1 MVADRRSAPAGTSH
15 RAVLLLALFLIDMA
29 GCGQSGHPASSQK
42 PSGTLTVG
50 FGLTTSQSSPS
61 GSVQGGIQQFA
72 RNIVLERLV
81 NVGRDGRS
89 QPGLFERWSTSP
101 DGLTWGFH
109 LRPGVTFHDGTHVT
123 AAIVRDLLE
132 TQLPDF
138 MGPAIKDVVQ
148 IRAVSETQLEFSLKE
163 RSAFVLEGLE
173 VPVEK
178 PGPSPIGTGAF
189 SVTNVQGDR
198 NQVEIRA
205 NEHYY
210 GGKPFIDRIVIK
222 PYRSVR
228 SAWADMLRG
237 DVDMLYEVGVDAL
250 DSLQPSSGTKVFTY
264 ERPYAYV
271 AILNV
276 QKPYLRDPGFR
287 RELNAAID
295 RATLV
300 RDVLKGHG
308 TPAAGPVWPNHW
320 AYSTELPSFHYEP
333 RPVKSG
339 RQLTFLYA
347 DASLERLALEVQRQL
362 GAVGIDLDLKLTTLD
377 QFYQRT
383 QAGDFD
389 AALADVRSGPN
400 LLRPYQFWHSGSP
413 QNWGH
418 FSSRAVDAALD
429 TIRHAPDDAAYKGGV
444 AAFQRAIIDDPP
456 AIFLA
461 WSERARAVS
470 TRFEVPI
477 EPGRDVL
484 STLRLWRP
492 VGDRRQASRN

>member
-1 MVADRRSAPAGTSH
+1 MVQGWKRSRAVNSIG
-15 RAVLLLALFLIDMA
+15 AVLLVALFLIEIA
-29 GCGQSGHPASSQK
+29 GCSQSEHPASSHK
-42 PSGTLTVG
+42 PSATLTVG
-50 FGLTTSQSSPS
+50 FGLTTGQSS
-61 GSVQGGIQQFA
+61 QGGMRQVI
-72 RNIVLERLV
+72 RTGGGVLERLV
-81 NVGRDGRS
+81 NFGRDGRP
-89 QPGLFERWSTSP
+89 QAGLFERWSTSS

-109 LRPGVTFHDGTHVT
+109 LRPGVTFHDGTHLT
-123 AAIVRDLLE
+123 AAIVRDLLQK
-132 TQLPDF
+132 QLPDYL
-138 MGPAIKDVVQ
+138 GPAIKDVAG

-163 RSAFVLEGLE
+163 RSAFLIEGME
-173 VPVEK
+173 VPVER

-189 SVTNVQGDR
+189 FVTDAQGDR

-210 GGKPFIDRIVIK
+210 GGKPFIERIVIK
-222 PYRSVR
+222 PYSSVR

-237 DVDMLYEVGVDAL
+237 DVDMLYEVGIDEL
-250 DSLQPSSGTKVFTY
+250 DSLEPSSATKVFTFQ
-264 ERPYAYV
+264 RPYAYV

-295 RATLV
+295 RETLI
-300 RDVLKGHG
+300 RTVLKGHG
-308 TPAAGPVWPNHW
+308 IPAVGPVSPNHW

-339 RQLTFLYA
+339 RRLTCLFA
-347 DASLERLALEVQRQL
+347 DASLERLALEIQRQL
-362 GAVGIDLDLKLTTLD
+362 RLVGVDLDLQLVTLD
-377 QFYQRT
+377 KLFQRIHS
-383 QAGDFD
+383 GDFD
-389 AALADVRSGPN
+389 AFIADALNGPF
-400 LLRPYQFWHSGSP
+400 LLRLYVFWHSGSP
-413 QNWGH
+413 NNYGH
-418 FSSRAVDAALD
+418 FSSPAVDAALD
-429 TIRHAPDDAAYKGGV
+429 SIRHAPDDAAYKNGV
-444 AAFQRAIIDDPP
+444 AAFQRSIIDDPP

-470 TRFEVPI
+470 TRFEVPV

>member
-1 MVADRRSAPAGTSH
+1 MVEGSKKRG
-15 RAVLLLALFLIDMA
+15 RASTTNRAAFLAAFFLIEMT
-29 GCGQSGHPASSQK
+29 GCSQGDHPASSQK
-42 PSGTLTVG
+42 PSGTLTMG
-50 FGLTTSQSSPS
+50 FGLTTGQ
-61 GSVQGGIQQFA
+61 GSQGGMRQVI
-72 RNIVLERLV
+72 RTGGGVLERLV
-81 NVGRDGRS
+81 NFARDGRP
-89 QPGLFERWSTSP
+89 QAGLFERWSTSS

-109 LRPGVTFHDGTHVT
+109 LRPGVTFHDGTHLT
-123 AAIVRDLLE
+123 AGIVRDLLQK
-132 TQLPDF
+132 QLPDYL
-138 MGPAIKDVVQ
+138 GPAIKDVAG
-148 IRAVSETQLEFSLKE
+148 IRAVSETQLEFTLKE
-163 RSAFVLEGLE
+163 RSAFLIEGME
-173 VPVEK
+173 VPVER

-189 SVTNVQGDR
+189 FVTEAQGDR

-222 PYRSVR
+222 PYGSVR

-237 DVDMLYEVGVDAL
+237 DVDMLYEVGIDEL
-250 DSLQPSSGTKVFTY
+250 DSLQPSSATKVFTFQ
-264 ERPYAYV
+264 RPYAYV

-287 RELNAAID
+287 RQLNAAID
-295 RATLV
+295 RETLI
-300 RDVLKGHG
+300 RTVLKGHG
-308 TPAAGPVWPNHW
+308 IPAVGPVSPNHW

-333 RPVKSG
+333 RPVKTG
-339 RQLTFLYA
+339 RRFTCLFA
-347 DASLERLALEVQRQL
+347 DASLERLALELQRQL
-362 GAVGIDLDLKLTTLD
+362 RAVGIDLDLERTTLD
-377 QFYQRT
+377 KFLQRT

-389 AALADVRSGPN
+389 AALADVLSGPN
-400 LLRPYQFWHSGSP
+400 ILRLYQFWHSGSP
-413 QNWGH
+413 NNWAH
-418 FSSRAVDAALD
+418 FRSPAVDAALD
-429 TIRHAPDDAAYKGGV
+429 SIRHAPDDGVYKNGV

-470 TRFEVPI
+470 TRFKVPV

>member
-1 MVADRRSAPAGTSH
+1 
-15 RAVLLLALFLIDMA
+15 
-29 GCGQSGHPASSQK
+29 
-42 PSGTLTVG
+42 
-50 FGLTTSQSSPS
+50 
-61 GSVQGGIQQFA
+61 
-72 RNIVLERLV
+72 
-81 NVGRDGRS
+81 
-89 QPGLFERWSTSP
+89 
-101 DGLTWGFH
+101 
-109 LRPGVTFHDGTHVT
+109 
-123 AAIVRDLLE
+123 
-132 TQLPDF
+132 
-138 MGPAIKDVVQ
+138 MGPAVKDIAR
-148 IRAVSETQLEFSLKE
+148 IRDVSETQLEFSLRE
-163 RSAFVLEGLE
+163 RSAFLIEGME
-173 VPVEK
+173 VPVER

-189 SVTNVQGDR
+189 LVMDAQGDR

-250 DSLQPSSGTKVFTY
+250 DSLQPSSGTKVFTFQ
-264 ERPYAYV
+264 RPYAYL

-295 RATLV
+295 RDALV
-300 RDVLKGHG
+300 RDVFKGHG
-308 TPAAGPVWPNHW
+308 APSVGPVWPHHW
-320 AYSTELPSFHYEP
+320 AYSTQLPSFRYEP

-339 RQLTFLYA
+339 RRLTFMFP
-347 DASLERLALEVQRQL
+347 DASLERQALEIQRQL
-362 GAVGIDLDLKLTTLD
+362 RAVGIDLDLQLTTLD
-377 QFYQRT
+377 KFYQRT
-383 QAGDFD
+383 DAGDFD
-389 AALADVRSGPN
+389 VALVDARSGPN
-400 LLRPYQFWHSGSP
+400 LIQPYLFWHSGSSN
-413 QNWGH
+413 NWGH
-418 FSSRAVDAALD
+418 FSSPAVDSALD
-429 TIRHAPDDAAYKGGV
+429 SIRHAPDDAAYKSGV

-470 TRFEVPI
+470 TRFEVPV

-484 STLRLWRP
+484 STLKLWRP